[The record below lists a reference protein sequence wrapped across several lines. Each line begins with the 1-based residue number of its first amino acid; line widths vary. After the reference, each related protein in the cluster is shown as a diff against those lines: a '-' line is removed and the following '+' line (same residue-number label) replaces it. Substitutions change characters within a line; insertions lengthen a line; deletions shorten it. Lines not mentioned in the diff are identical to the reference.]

1 MKVFVLKEDNE
12 AEFAEDFTEHTV
24 GVFSSKEA
32 AFEAAKITTKVTWKG
47 LAEEAYVDE
56 NLLVHVKRIDEKK
69 EELHFCFT
77 LDEFELDRIEG

>member
-32 AFEAAKITTKVTWKG
+32 AFEA
-47 LAEEAYVDE
+47 
-56 NLLVHVKRIDEKK
+56 
-69 EELHFCFT
+69 
-77 LDEFELDRIEG
+77 